1 MYGKLQRC
9 HIVSRYVMHDLLHGK
24 SGVYLH
30 LAASPAQHPAASEV
44 RQLRTMHTPKGELQ
58 RLNAERVRALAGG
71 KHAPVSR

>member
-30 LAASPAQHPAASEV
+30 LAASPAQHPAA
-44 RQLRTMHTPKGELQ
+44 
-58 RLNAERVRALAGG
+58 
-71 KHAPVSR
+71 